1 LTIQGVERDRALA
14 TVHNGGCGA
23 TTLLK
28 GDRMSIARESIAGL
42 ATRLDDGE
50 RLASY
55 LNRQLS
61 ADILSHG
68 GLLAQT
74 TSHVL
79 AAPGKLLRPRLL
91 LDACRA
97 VGGDPERV
105 FPAAAGTEY
114 GHIASLIHDDII
126 DGDGVRR
133 GQESVHAK
141 YSVPAAILTGDLLIF
156 QTFLSYTLC
165 HARGISAERVLT
177 AIQLLSLTCIGVC
190 EGQALEAGMVG
201 RLDTTEAM
209 YLEMIRLKTAGVWRA
224 SAEIG
229 ACLAG
234 APDEIVSALRAYGEN
249 LGLAFQVVDD
259 LLCFEGVSERLGKS
273 PQSDLSNG
281 RVTLPIIYALES
293 ADPPTRRRISHLFED
308 GPPDAQHRHADLVR
322 LVTATGGLDRARQM
336 AVRLALSATRRLDQL
351 PPSDAAT
358 RLRAMADLVLSRD
371 H

>member
-1 LTIQGVERDRALA
+1 
-14 TVHNGGCGA
+14 
-23 TTLLK
+23 
-28 GDRMSIARESIAGL
+28 MSIAQESFSGL
-42 ATRLDDGE
+42 ATLPDDRE

-55 LNRQLS
+55 LNRQLC
-61 ADILSHG
+61 AGVLSRG

-105 FPAAAGTEY
+105 FPAAVGTEY

-133 GQESVHAK
+133 GQESLHAK

-156 QTFLSYTLC
+156 QTFLSYTMC

-177 AIQLLSLTCIGVC
+177 AIRLLSLTCIEVC
-190 EGQALEAGMVG
+190 DGQALEAEIVG
-201 RLDTTEAM
+201 RMDTTEAT
-209 YLEMIRLKTAGVWRA
+209 YLEMIRLKTAAVWRA

-234 APDEIVSALRAYGEN
+234 ASDEIVACLRAYGEN
-249 LGLAFQVVDD
+249 LGLAFQVIDD
-259 LLCFEGVSERLGKS
+259 ILCYEGVSERMGKS

-281 RVTLPIIYALES
+281 RVTLPIIFALES
-293 ADPPTRRRISHLFED
+293 ADPATRRQIVFLFES
-308 GPPDAQHRHADLVR
+308 GLPDAEDRHADLVR
-322 LVTATGGLDRARQM
+322 LVAATGALDRAHQT
-336 AVRLALSATRRLDQL
+336 AVRLATSATRRLDQL
-351 PPSDAAT
+351 PPSDAVA
-358 RLRAMADLVLSRD
+358 RLRALADLVLSRD